1 MPQISASLDAGTINA
16 ISELASENKPI
27 TVSFSTMVRALL
39 NTHPQVLEKVKE
51 INKRKQSKK

>member
-1 MPQISASLDAGTINA
+1 MPQISASIDSFAINA

-27 TVSFSTMVRALL
+27 PVSFSTMVKALL
-39 NTHPQVLEKVKE
+39 NSHPQVLDKIKE

>member
-39 NTHPQVLEKVKE
+39 NTHPQVLEKE